1 MNRAITQFES
11 NLTSA
16 RQLGVIFGAFQDKV
30 TEAISLDE
38 LLRAEIVL
46 AVSALDCYVHDVVRI
61 GMVKALPLASGEP
74 NAYLNFGVSMQF
86 AKRLLQAASLGE
98 KASLLDKEIRR
109 LHGFRTFQNVD
120 NISQALSLIGV
131 ADIWNKVGTV
141 LGMPAADVK
150 TRLNVIVDRRN
161 KIAHEGDIDPSMGI
175 AAKYPIDFPTVQQ
188 TVAFLDSLVRSMQRV
203 IVDDITF

>member
-16 RQLGVIFGAFQDKV
+16 QQLGVIFQAFHDKV

-38 LLRAEIVL
+38 VLRAEIVL

-61 GMVKALPLASGEP
+61 GMNKALPLESGEP

-86 AKRLLQAASLGE
+86 VKRLLRASSPGDRSTLFDQE
-98 KASLLDKEIRR
+98 VQR
-109 LHGFRTFQNVD
+109 LHGFRTFQNAD
-120 NISQALSLIGV
+120 NISQALSLIGIGGV
-131 ADIWNKVGTV
+131 WDKVGIA
-141 LGMPAADVK
+141 LGMPSTDVK

-188 TVAFLDSLVRSMQRV
+188 AVAFLESLVGSMHKV
-203 IVDDITF
+203 ILAEIAL